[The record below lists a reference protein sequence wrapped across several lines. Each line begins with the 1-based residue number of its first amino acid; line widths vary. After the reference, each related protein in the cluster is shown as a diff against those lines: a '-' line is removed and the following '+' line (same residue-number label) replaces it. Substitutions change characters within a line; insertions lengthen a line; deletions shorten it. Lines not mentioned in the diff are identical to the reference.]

1 MFKILS
7 GQKYRNM
14 LSEQK
19 QLQERY
25 HELEKEIKTLAEEKE
40 QLLETKLEQEEE
52 LEERS
57 TSLIELSENYKGLQI
72 KLSEIEERTKENI
85 DSVVDETIKGLGL
98 NRTQIEKLRADRKD
112 LIQLYINK
120 LYSLARHFAMSSR
133 GMEKN
138 RGLFVVLADYRN
150 MAGENFSE
158 FHDGQVEHLDQGK
171 YKGIDYLPHIF
182 STKVNEVLAF
192 MGEKTFLRDETGKVT
207 GHEERD
213 GALLIDL
220 QGVAF
225 RTCMMVEGV
234 RTYRVYDKVERL
246 TKGSARHNAALYASS
261 LDEVM
266 AAIVVSEETSEVTL
280 FIDGQFVKSFDPLS
294 NSETTR
300 DADGN
305 FIQTES
311 DIKVIEAVET
321 ETETEIIVSEEDY
334 TTT

>member
-7 GQKYRNM
+7 GQKYRN
-14 LSEQK
+14 LLTEQNH
-19 QLQERY
+19 LQARCR
-25 HELEKEIKTLAEEKE
+25 ELEKEIKTLAQEKE
-40 QLLETKLEQEEE
+40 QLVEVKIEQQEE

-57 TSLIELSENYKGLQI
+57 TNLTELSENYKVLETQLEEI
-72 KLSEIEERTKENI
+72 KEQTKTDV
-85 DSVVDETIKGLGL
+85 DSVVEDTIKELGL
-98 NRTQIEKLRADRKD
+98 NRTQVEKLQADRKD

-120 LYSLARHFAMSSR
+120 LYSLSRHFAMSSR

-150 MAGENFSE
+150 MVGNNFSE
-158 FHDGQVEHLDQGK
+158 FHDGQLEHLDQSK

-234 RTYRVYDKVERL
+234 RTYRVYQKVERL

-280 FIDGQFVKSFDPLS
+280 FIDGQFVKSFDPLT
-294 NSETTR
+294 NNETTR

-305 FIQTES
+305 FVQTES
-311 DIKVIEAVET
+311 DIKAIEAVDLEVET
-321 ETETEIIVSEEDY
+321 ETVVAEEDY